1 MNKQVLRNT
10 VIFAVGVAVGA
21 ASTFF
26 LVKKKYEQI
35 AVEEI
40 RAVKDR
46 FEGAMKDLEE
56 ITEEEKEIRD
66 GMKKEPK
73 PEKELKGQVTMEDYA
88 KDLRNQE
95 RYNYSNVDDSEVNHF
110 DEDISRVWKGVDP
123 DGEDWTPY
131 VISPDEFS
139 SDDEYETISFYVF
152 ADGVITDED
161 YNVVA
166 DWEEK
171 VGDGA
176 AHFGEYEDD
185 PDAVY
190 VRNERLHCN
199 FELLKDNRNYR
210 TDIYNN
216 IPHSKRV
223 DV

>member
-1 MNKQVLRNT
+1 MQKHLVNA
-10 VIFAVGVAVGA
+10 VIFSVGVAVGA

-26 LVKKKYEQI
+26 LVKKKYETI
-35 AVEEI
+35 AQDEI

-46 FEGAMKDLEE
+46 FNDAMKDLEK
-56 ITEEEKEIRD
+56 ITDEEKEIRD
-66 GMKKEPK
+66 KMKEEPDRN
-73 PEKELKGQVTMEDYA
+73 EDEDLKGQVTMEDYA
-88 KDLRNQE
+88 KELRNQGHV
-95 RYNYSNVDDSEVNHF
+95 NYSDVDDSEVNHF

-131 VISPDEFS
+131 VISPEEYA
-139 SDDEYETISFYVF
+139 SDNEYETISLYVF

-161 YNVVA
+161 YNLIA

-185 PDAVY
+185 VVY
-190 VRNERLHCN
+190 VRNERLKCN
-199 FELLKDNRNYR
+199 YELLRDNRSYR
-210 TDIYNN
+210 TDIYNS